1 MRNLPSYSEK
11 SIVTL
16 EEMTKAIANRVGI
29 EPHLAE
35 KEASFVMDLF
45 GFETRI
51 IDNTLEQDDR
61 QLFYFLEEMGLLRT
75 GMEESTLYDGRS
87 WRTHY
92 WELDKE
98 GIRDAIKRPRY
109 RGTSR
114 EPSPEEIYEEI
125 PDELWFVRNY
135 NNF

>member
-61 QLFYFLEEMGLLRT
+61 QLFYFLEEVGLLRT
-75 GMEESTLYDGRS
+75 GMEEATLYDGRS
-87 WRTHY
+87 WRIHY

-109 RGTSR
+109 RETSR

-125 PDELWFVRNY
+125 PDELWFVRSYENS
-135 NNF
+135 